1 MRAIS
6 VVGTGYVGLS
16 TAVCF
21 AARGYNVIASTYDV
35 DKIRLINDKI
45 PPFYE
50 PMLPDLLKCGIES
63 GNLKVIYGR
72 EEAILNTDVTFVTV
86 GTPEL
91 ADGSIDLTF
100 VKKACEEIGR
110 ALRKKGEYHL
120 VAIKSTVTPGTTS
133 SVVKPMLEAESG
145 KSAGRDFGLCM
156 TPEFLRQG
164 SSIYDTFNP
173 DRVIIGEHDEI
184 SGDALHSL
192 FQEFYHNYVP
202 IVRMNLASAE
212 MVKYASNAFL
222 ATKISFANELAN
234 VCEKLD
240 DVDVNHVMA
249 GVGLDN
255 RISPKFLNA
264 GAGFG
269 GSCFSKDVKALV
281 NTAKALGYDAP
292 LLCAVLGVN
301 EAQALHVADLALSI
315 LGRAEGKK
323 VALLGLSF
331 KPDTDD
337 IREAPSLKIA
347 RRLMDN
353 GAVVCAFDPVVTRIN
368 RPNFEDLTCAGSVEE
383 CLRGAHC
390 CILVTE
396 WEQFKHL
403 EPEDFIKSMSEP
415 VVIDA
420 RRVYDAEKF
429 VHKLHFFGVGLPLG
443 LGSETNV
450 S

>member
-1 MRAIS
+1 MLAIS

-21 AARGYNVIASTYDV
+21 AARGYNVIASTYDA
-35 DKIRLINDKI
+35 DKIRLINDKVS
-45 PPFYE
+45 PFYE
-50 PMLPDLLKCGIES
+50 PMLTELLTRGIES
-63 GNLKVIYGR
+63 GNLKVVYGR
-72 EEAILNTDVTFVTV
+72 EEAILNTDVSFVTV

-91 ADGSIDLTF
+91 VGGSIDLTF

-110 ALRKKGEYHL
+110 ALKKKDEYHL
-120 VAIKSTVTPGTTS
+120 VAIKSTVTPGTTNG
-133 SVVKPMLEAESG
+133 VVKPMLEAESG
-145 KSAGRDFGLCM
+145 KAPGRDFALCM

-173 DRVIIGEHDEI
+173 DRVIIGEYDET
-184 SGDALHSL
+184 SGDMLHSL
-192 FQEFYHNYVP
+192 FQEFYRYNVP

-222 ATKISFANELAN
+222 ATKISFANELAS
-234 VCEKLD
+234 VCEKLGD
-240 DVDVNHVMA
+240 IDVTHVMA

-255 RISPKFLNA
+255 RINPKFLNA

-269 GSCFSKDVKALV
+269 GSCLPKDVKALV
-281 NTAKALGYDAP
+281 SMAKALGYEAP
-292 LLCAVLGVN
+292 LLRSVLDVN
-301 EAQALHVADLALSI
+301 EAQALHVADLAMSI
-315 LGRAEGKK
+315 LGRVRGKK

-353 GAVVCAFDPVVTRIN
+353 GAIVCAFDPVVTHIT
-368 RPNFEDLTCAGSVEE
+368 RPNFDDLICASSVEE
-383 CLRGAHC
+383 CLREAHC

-403 EPEDFIKSMSEP
+403 EPEDFIKNMSEP
-415 VVIDA
+415 VLIDA
-420 RRVYDAEKF
+420 RRVYDTKKF
-429 VHKLHFFGVGLPLG
+429 VHKLHFFGVGLPI
-443 LGSETNV
+443 SRATKV

>member
-21 AARGYNVIASTYDV
+21 AVRGYNVIASTYDV

-50 PMLPDLLKCGIES
+50 PMLADLLARGIES
-63 GNLKVIYGR
+63 GNLKAIYGR
-72 EEAILNTDVTFVTV
+72 EEAILSTDVTFVTV

-110 ALRKKGEYHL
+110 ALREKDGYHL

-133 SVVKPMLEAESG
+133 GIVKPMLEAESG
-145 KSAGRDFGLCM
+145 RSAGRDFALCM

-173 DRVIIGEHDEI
+173 DRVIIGEHDEV
-184 SGDALHSL
+184 SGDALDSL
-192 FQEFYHNYVP
+192 FQEFYRSNVP

-240 DVDVNHVMA
+240 DIDVNHVMA
-249 GVGLDN
+249 GVGLDS

-269 GSCFSKDVKALV
+269 GSCLPKDVKALV
-281 NTAKALGYDAP
+281 STAKELGYEAP
-292 LLCAVLGVN
+292 LLRTVLGVN
-301 EAQALHVADLALSI
+301 ETQALHVADLALSI
-315 LGRAEGKK
+315 LGRAKGKK
-323 VALLGLSF
+323 IALLGLSF

-337 IREAPSLKIA
+337 VREAPSLKIA

-353 GAVVCAFDPVVTRIN
+353 GAVVCAFDPVVTRIT
-368 RPNFEDLTCAGSVEE
+368 RPNFEDLKCARSVEE

-396 WEQFKHL
+396 WEQFVHL
-403 EPEDFIKSMSEP
+403 EPEDFIKSMAEP
-415 VVIDA
+415 IVIDA

-429 VHKLHFFGVGLPLG
+429 VRKLHFFGVGLPIG
-443 LGSETNV
+443 RETKI

>member
-50 PMLPDLLKCGIES
+50 PMLADLLTRGIES
-63 GNLKVIYGR
+63 GNLKAIYGR
-72 EEAILNTDVTFVTV
+72 EEAILKTDVTFVTV

-110 ALRKKGEYHL
+110 ALRKKDEYHL
-120 VAIKSTVTPGTTS
+120 VAIKSTVTPGTTNG
-133 SVVKPMLEAESG
+133 VVKPMLEAESG
-145 KSAGRDFGLCM
+145 KSAGRDFALCM

-184 SGDALHSL
+184 SGDVLHSL
-192 FQEFYHNYVP
+192 FKEFYHNNVP

-240 DVDVNHVMA
+240 DIDVNHVMA
-249 GVGLDN
+249 GVGLDK

-269 GSCFSKDVKALV
+269 GSCLPKDVKALV
-281 NTAKALGYDAP
+281 STAKALGYEAP
-292 LLCAVLGVN
+292 LLRTVLGVN

-315 LGRAEGKK
+315 LGRAKGKK

-353 GAVVCAFDPVVTRIN
+353 GAVVCAFDPVVTRIK
-368 RPNFEDLTCAGSVEE
+368 RPNFEDLTCASSVEE

-396 WEQFKHL
+396 WEQFVHL

-429 VHKLHFFGVGLPLG
+429 VHKLHFFGVGLSPR
-443 LGSETNV
+443 
-450 S
+450 

>member
-1 MRAIS
+1 MLAIS

-21 AARGYNVIASTYDV
+21 AARGYNVIASTYDAG
-35 DKIRLINDKI
+35 KIRLINDKI

-50 PMLPDLLKCGIES
+50 PLLTELLTRSIES

-91 ADGSIDLTF
+91 VDGGIDLTF

-110 ALRKKGEYHL
+110 ALRKKHEYHL
-120 VAIKSTVTPGTTS
+120 VAIKSTVTPGTTNGLA
-133 SVVKPMLEAESG
+133 KPILEAGSG
-145 KSAGRDFGLCM
+145 KSAGSDFGLCM

-164 SSIYDTFNP
+164 SSIYDMFNP
-173 DRVIIGEHDEI
+173 DRVIIGEYDES
-184 SGDALHSL
+184 SGDALYSL
-192 FQEFYHNYVP
+192 FQEFYHNNVP

-222 ATKISFANELAN
+222 ATKISFANEVAN

-240 DVDVNHVMA
+240 DIDVNHVMA
-249 GVGLDN
+249 GVGLDD
-255 RISPKFLNA
+255 RINPKFLNA

-269 GSCFSKDVKALV
+269 GSCLPKDVKALV
-281 NTAKALGYDAP
+281 SMAKALSYEAP
-292 LLCAVLGVN
+292 LLRSVLAVN
-301 EAQALHVADLALSI
+301 EAQALHIADLALSI
-315 LGRAEGKK
+315 LNKPKGKK

-347 RRLMDN
+347 RRLIDN
-353 GAVVCAFDPVVTRIN
+353 GAVVCAFDPVVTHIT
-368 RPNFEDLTCAGSVEE
+368 RPNFEDLTCASSVEE
-383 CLRGAHC
+383 CLRGARC

-396 WEQFKHL
+396 WDQFKHL
-403 EPEDFIKSMSEP
+403 EPEDFIKNMSEP
-415 VVIDA
+415 VLIDA

-443 LGSETNV
+443 RETKI

>member
-1 MRAIS
+1 MLAIS

-21 AARGYNVIASTYDV
+21 ASRGYKVIASTYDV
-35 DKIRLINDKI
+35 DKIRLINDKV

-50 PMLPDLLKCGIES
+50 PMLTELLTSGIES
-63 GNLKVIYGR
+63 GNLKAIYGR

-91 ADGSIDLTF
+91 ADGSVDLTF
-100 VKKACEEIGR
+100 VRKACVEIGR
-110 ALRKKGEYHL
+110 ALRKKDGYHL
-120 VAIKSTVTPGTTS
+120 VAIKSTVTPGTTNE
-133 SVVKPMLEAESG
+133 VVKPILEVASG
-145 KSAGRDFGLCM
+145 KPAGRDFALCM

-173 DRVIIGEHDEI
+173 DRVIIGEHDET
-184 SGDALHSL
+184 SGDALYDL
-192 FQEFYHNYVP
+192 FQEFYDNNVP

-249 GVGLDN
+249 GVGLDG
-255 RISPKFLNA
+255 RINPKFLNA

-269 GSCFSKDVKALV
+269 GSCLPKDVKALV
-281 NTAKALGYDAP
+281 SVAKAVGCKTP
-292 LLCAVLGVN
+292 LLSSVLDVN
-301 EAQALHVADLALSI
+301 EAQPLHVADLAIST
-315 LGRAEGKK
+315 LGRVTGKK

-347 RRLMDN
+347 RRLMDK
-353 GAVVCAFDPVVTRIN
+353 GAVVYAFDPAVTHIEG
-368 RPNFEDLTCAGSVEE
+368 PNFEDLTCASSIAE
-383 CLRGAHC
+383 CLQGAHC

-396 WEQFKHL
+396 WEQFKCL
-403 EPEDFIKSMSEP
+403 EPEDFIKNMSEP
-415 VVIDA
+415 VLIDA
-420 RRVYDAEKF
+420 RRIYDTEKF
-429 VHKLHFFGVGLPLG
+429 SRKLHFLAVGLPLDRK
-443 LGSETNV
+443 TRRP
-450 S
+450 